1 MEHHNR
7 PQVVANWTSKWHR
20 LIKSRCRP
28 LVLQRSGLRGGWCSF
43 VIIPWLF
50 MFLFPHSN
58 GEGFLQGDELKGSN
72 IPQSAWSC
80 VTNSRGY
87 DGSKLKFPHTL
98 VVEWNWKGLVTSWK
112 TLSAEAQL
120 EHESWTMPTQQA
132 SKTTVQEPCLGT
144 ALVPGGGAVPWQWK
158 PCSPKKV
165 HLTSSHYINLQYS
178 SITNI
183 MKTYEN

>member
-50 MFLFPHSN
+50 MFLFPRSN
-58 GEGFLQGDELKGSN
+58 GEGFLQGDELKTSN
-72 IPQSAWSC
+72 MSQSAWSC

-87 DGSKLKFPHTL
+87 DGSKLKFPYPL
-98 VVEWNWKGLVTSWK
+98 VMEWNWERLV
-112 TLSAEAQL
+112 
-120 EHESWTMPTQQA
+120 A
-132 SKTTVQEPCLGT
+132 SKKLAGD
-144 ALVPGGGAVPWQWK
+144 
-158 PCSPKKV
+158 V
-165 HLTSSHYINLQYS
+165 HLLNNDTSTSNS
-178 SITNI
+178 SQRVQDFCHPGNCDSLWC
-183 MKTYEN
+183 